1 MAGGGG
7 AGGAGASDAA
17 ARAVG
22 AWLRRA
28 AALAA
33 ARVRAALALSLPP
46 VLALRVGL
54 DVLRRALGAL
64 RWLVRRVL
72 ELQGG
77 VRRLRSEGCATGWE
91 GTLSLFRG
99 FVQLQS
105 AWRLQVG
112 GGPVCPAG
120 ASPPPAD
127 LEQGGS
133 AGSHFFSVDSGL
145 TPLAYEP
152 SFSTRAASG
161 ASGSTGGV
169 TIGSHVRATSGSSGL
184 SLGPAARPTHSFG
197 GGADRPASRAGVPP
211 MWQSVSYGAL
221 RSQPLPG
228 GAMPAGA
235 RYAAG
240 GGPDSSRAP
249 PSNSAS
255 ASASASASIS
265 RPDLGESP
273 TFGSFSHRVAF
284 FEAGGRSA
292 PGRPLRETNGGATW
306 VSPAKPVP
314 SPVAAA
320 AAAAAAAGREKENV
334 AAF

>member
-1 MAGGGG
+1 MLRPLLGFQRQELEHMCQYTG
-7 AGGAGASDAA
+7 
-17 ARAVG
+17 V
-22 AWLRRA
+22 AWETDPSNADPQFERV
-28 AALAA
+28 
-33 ARVRAALALSLPP
+33 RVRAALALSLPP

-169 TIGSHVRATSGSSGL
+169 TIGSHVRATSGSSLTG
-184 SLGPAARPTHSFG
+184 SISGRFMMG
-197 GGADRPASRAGVPP
+197 
-211 MWQSVSYGAL
+211 
-221 RSQPLPG
+221 
-228 GAMPAGA
+228 
-235 RYAAG
+235 
-240 GGPDSSRAP
+240 RAP
-249 PSNSAS
+249 PG
-255 ASASASASIS
+255 
-265 RPDLGESP
+265 R
-273 TFGSFSHRVAF
+273 RVT
-284 FEAGGRSA
+284 GDC
-292 PGRPLRETNGGATW
+292 NQW
-306 VSPAKPVP
+306 
-314 SPVAAA
+314 
-320 AAAAAAAGREKENV
+320 
-334 AAF
+334 